1 MPRRRSAMLYEVIL
15 SIFFLLYFL
24 CWTATIYLRRCSVR
38 FTTPLLP
45 LDATYSIVLHAHNAR
60 CCCCWWWWRTTSRHK
75 KKNPGEIMIPDKS
88 SLLMSEVKHNV
99 SRVADIFYFR
109 SSARATKGTM
119 WSLIISQACA
129 MMVAILT
136 LTVGAWWEK
145 RRDELRSRNRG
156 RVMHALSH
164 VAPPPRPRPVISRTV
179 VS

>member
-1 MPRRRSAMLYEVIL
+1 VLNGYDILASVLGSVHYSFASSRRH
-15 SIFFLLYFL
+15 IFHCSSCAQCSLL
-24 CWTATIYLRRCSVR
+24 
-38 FTTPLLP
+38 LL
-45 LDATYSIVLHAHNAR
+45 LMMMTDDVASQ
-60 CCCCWWWWRTTSRHK
+60 

-136 LTVGAWWEK
+136 LTVGA
-145 RRDELRSRNRG
+145 
-156 RVMHALSH
+156 
-164 VAPPPRPRPVISRTV
+164 
-179 VS
+179 